1 MRRVFLM
8 SFLGVLGFTK
18 IIETK
23 GTNQTNIYIPGKYLV
38 NNYDEV
44 LSVEAKTQRA
54 ICKTFCLLK
63 EACIDF
69 FEKSYTYV

>member
-1 MRRVFLM
+1 MLWFPIQSYLYSDKTIMRQVFLM
-8 SFLGVLGFTK
+8 SVLGVLEITK

-44 LSVEAKTQRA
+44 LSVDAK
-54 ICKTFCLLK
+54 I
-63 EACIDF
+63 
-69 FEKSYTYV
+69 

>member
-1 MRRVFLM
+1 MYNKHMLWFPIQSYFYSVKTIMRQVFLM
-8 SFLGVLGFTK
+8 SVLGVLEITK

-44 LSVEAKTQRA
+44 LSVDAK
-54 ICKTFCLLK
+54 I
-63 EACIDF
+63 
-69 FEKSYTYV
+69 

>member
-1 MRRVFLM
+1 MYNKHMLWFPIQSYLYSVKTIMRQVFLM
-8 SFLGVLGFTK
+8 SVLGVLEITK

-44 LSVEAKTQRA
+44 LSVDAK
-54 ICKTFCLLK
+54 I
-63 EACIDF
+63 
-69 FEKSYTYV
+69 

>member
-1 MRRVFLM
+1 M
-8 SFLGVLGFTK
+8 SVLGVLEITK

-44 LSVEAKTQRA
+44 LSVDAK
-54 ICKTFCLLK
+54 I
-63 EACIDF
+63 
-69 FEKSYTYV
+69 

>member
-1 MRRVFLM
+1 MLWFPIQSYLYSVKTIMRQVFLM
-8 SFLGVLGFTK
+8 SVLGVLEITK

-44 LSVEAKTQRA
+44 LSVDAK
-54 ICKTFCLLK
+54 I
-63 EACIDF
+63 
-69 FEKSYTYV
+69 